1 MEVGLPGRIGV
12 NAVHNVVRDFKGGID
27 GVTALLRDGEDPYA
41 KDLMSKEQNAL
52 HPLVLVSRVPWGPF
66 FNYVDHILPII
77 DHLVDI
83 GEEIH
88 LLLYGKICIP
98 LTFPVPST

>member
-52 HPLVLVSRVPWGPF
+52 HPLVLVSLVPWGPF

-77 DHLVDI
+77 DHLPTPGCHWGI
-83 GEEIH
+83 NSFTLSCYMEKSA
-88 LLLYGKICIP
+88 YR
-98 LTFPVPST
+98 

>member
-1 MEVGLPGRIGV
+1 MEVGLRGRIGV

-52 HPLVLVSRVPWGPF
+52 HPLVPVSLVPWGPF

-77 DHLVDI
+77 DHL
-83 GEEIH
+83 
-88 LLLYGKICIP
+88 
-98 LTFPVPST
+98 PSTYPPS

>member
-66 FNYVDHILPII
+66 FNYVDQILPII
-77 DHLVDI
+77 DHLSYPWLTL
-83 GEEIH
+83 GKKF
-88 LLLYGKICIP
+88 LYCYMEK
-98 LTFPVPST
+98 SAYR